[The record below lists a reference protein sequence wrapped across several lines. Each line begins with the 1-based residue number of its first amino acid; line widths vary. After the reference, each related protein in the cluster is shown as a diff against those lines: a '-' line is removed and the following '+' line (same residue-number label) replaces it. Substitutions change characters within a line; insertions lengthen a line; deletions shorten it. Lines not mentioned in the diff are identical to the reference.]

1 MRTKALCIIV
11 IASLLVGACFA
22 GCSMSSGG
30 NSLFGNES
38 SKESESYAEYL
49 ENINITVA
57 GNLGTAE
64 SVKVEKISSDKEI
77 YSKVRSLVYNDKVVY
92 IELCYINLYD
102 KSGNKVQQEGEASFQ
117 VKMSDTMKNAGGDTY
132 DLYYYDSSNNKITD
146 VESEV
151 DGSTIYFK
159 SNCIG
164 FFVIV
169 NVNNS
174 GKPIVKPTEPVSEP
188 SKESSGDSENKTKP
202 SNEQPTTPAAVEP
215 VVPATTPATQ
225 PAVQPTTPAAQ
236 QPTTSTPISAA
247 TTAGP
252 NITKPAGTVS
262 MPPASGNKEKPNLNI
277 NCSSKS
283 NGNCR
288 TFSITVTNRGNCTL
302 RILTENATLYNPNLG
317 SEYDRNLN
325 LTDKNIVPKTYVD
338 IEPGGAA
345 TVYFAV
351 LGQATWYTAK
361 SVLEFEMYYDGVKY
375 LVTTGYAKGGTDYS
389 VIG

>member
-1 MRTKALCIIV
+1 MMV
-11 IASLLVGACFA
+11 IAALLVGACFA
-22 GCSMSSGG
+22 GCSMSQGS
-30 NSLFGNES
+30 NSLLGNES
-38 SKESESYAEYL
+38 SKESESYAEHL
-49 ENINITVA
+49 ENNNISVA

-64 SVKVEKISSDKEI
+64 SVNVDKITSKKEI

-92 IELCYINLYD
+92 IELYYINLYD
-102 KSGNKVQQEGEASFQ
+102 KSGNKVQQEGEVSFQ

-132 DLYYYDSSNNKITD
+132 DLYYYDSSDNKITAVD
-146 VESEV
+146 SEV
-151 DGSTIYFK
+151 DGNTISFK
-159 SNCIG
+159 SDRIG

-174 GKPIVKPTEPVSEP
+174 GKPIVKPSEPVDES
-188 SKESSGDSENKTKP
+188 SKETSGGRENKTDH
-202 SNEQPTTPAAVEP
+202 SGEQPTTPAAVEP
-215 VVPATTPATQ
+215 VVPATTPASQ
-225 PAVQPTTPAAQ
+225 PSVQPTTPAAQ
-236 QPTTSTPISAA
+236 HPTTSTPIIAA

-252 NITKPAGTVS
+252 NITKPTDAVS

-277 NCSSKS
+277 NCSSRA

-288 TFSITVTNRGNCTL
+288 TFSVTITNRGNSTL
-302 RILTENATLYNPNLG
+302 RILTENAMLYNPNYG

-325 LTDKNIVPKTYVD
+325 LTDKNYMPRTYVD

-345 TVYFAV
+345 PVHFAV
-351 LGQATWYTAK
+351 LGDYTWYTSK
-361 SVLEFEMYYDGVKY
+361 SVIEFEMYYDGVKY